1 MPIELHN
8 ADLSACEAVIERG
21 LQSFIEVG
29 QALQRIRDGRLYRDG
44 FASFEA
50 YCKGRWS
57 FAVNYAH
64 KQIAAAGVACTIVH
78 NKLPPPPSES
88 VARELTRAEDP
99 VETWR
104 KAVETAPD
112 GKVTAAHVRS
122 VVESQLEP
130 PPPTDEPDPDD
141 PPPVDVVCQEPA
153 SERRPITVPPPDP
166 EPDEDA
172 PSAPLQ
178 SVADAWNEM
187 TVAEQDDFLD
197 AVGAV
202 RFATLEALAEER
214 SRDKEYEI
222 MRGLCEPNASSGRA
236 SRMIAAVLDGA
247 DWALARLGLTWSST
261 EAEAKRAFRQ
271 ASLQA
276 HPDRGG
282 TDEEFT
288 AISRANAIV
297 MRWLQGKAA

>member
-122 VVESQLEP
+122 VVESHREP
-130 PPPTDEPDPDD
+130 PPPPDEPETDD
-141 PPPVDVVCQEPA
+141 LPPTVDLVCQEPDPEPA
-153 SERRPITVPPPDP
+153 SARRPITVPPPEP
-166 EPDEDA
+166 EEDA
-172 PSAPLQ
+172 PSAPMQ

-187 TVAEQDDFLD
+187 TSEEQDDFLG

-202 RFATLEALAEER
+202 RFATLEALAEQR
-214 SRDKEYEI
+214 ARDTAYSVRRES
-222 MRGLCEPNASSGRA
+222 MATGSDGA
-236 SRMIAAVLDGA
+236 RMIAAVLDGA

-261 EAEAKRAFRQ
+261 EAEAKRAFKQ

-282 TDEEFT
+282 TNEEFT

-297 MRWLQGKAA
+297 MR